1 MITADFCWVISGGD
15 MKKPDAKRVSPRYF
29 TGSEEGDESL
39 FNFLGSIGA
48 LGGSAKEEY
57 EKTTSCGGNKS
68 W

>member
-1 MITADFCWVISGGD
+1 